1 MVIGAGMA
9 AMPFR
14 ARLED
19 GVPVETASSWALI
32 LIIVGSAVAFAV
44 LWVSICHL
52 LSWLGGWRRLAG
64 FYPAQ
69 APGGAFTHRWQ
80 SGQFGFV
87 TYRRCLN
94 VQVTAQ
100 GLRIEAATLF
110 WPGHAPLFLPW
121 SAIHRAHIE
130 TWLIIDFI
138 AFDVGEPRLAT
149 VRLPASLFADD
160 AVPGDLLARSSR
172 KVGGGQR

>member
-1 MVIGAGMA
+1 MEGS
-9 AMPFR
+9 
-14 ARLED
+14 
-19 GVPVETASSWALI
+19 VPVESASSSSLV
-32 LIIVGSAVAFAV
+32 LIIGGATVAFAFM
-44 LWVSICHL
+44 WVSICHL

-64 FYPAQ
+64 FYPAGS
-69 APGGAFTHRWQ
+69 ASGAVTHRWQ

-94 VQVTAQ
+94 VQVSAQ

-130 TWLIIDFI
+130 RWLIIDFV

-160 AVPGDLLARSSR
+160 AVPRDLLAGSSR
-172 KVGGGQR
+172 KAGGGQR